1 MLKVSKLAYSVFQS
15 TKNMSEE
22 YFLNEKRMVRVTPKN
37 FIDFVNYFSV
47 NIEEKKME
55 NRNQRHK
62 LQLGLDKLQES
73 KRNVVELQE
82 KLLKLQPIL

>member
-1 MLKVSKLAYSVFQS
+1 
-15 TKNMSEE
+15 
-22 YFLNEKRMVRVTPKN
+22 
-37 FIDFVNYFSV
+37 
-47 NIEEKKME
+47 ME